1 MSVQELSAFDQVGA
15 ALDEAVAEGYLGDST
30 GGLDKEELRARRRV
44 VGGYLF
50 LLGYLAKRPPTE
62 LQAEQVRFGH
72 KPRSPGHAG
81 DSDIQVA
88 LARFQQDAGLKEDSR
103 AGSETWEALQQLA
116 SFEHPIDVARWL
128 DRSRS
133 GEVIWRAVYLRLF
146 ALGLTKLPPRPDSRL
161 GSKQIQSEREVREG
175 LAAFARLVKLLRPGG
190 ATLSPSFSAA
200 TLELLFDQHRLCA
213 LAKSYLT
220 DPARQSSRKRDRDA
234 VVTFLRDLARIEL
247 WLYGYNIDVGNFKR
261 GGPFQQPDRF
271 RQSLSSSMEDFC
283 EDHGKDKN
291 FSARGKRDETAVL
304 TWFFTHLVAIHLD
317 LPDEEDPADA
327 DRVVK
332 RVLADE
338 QTVSNVRGAIKSLGA
353 RLWDGI
359 SRAWKWL
366 KSLFGKI
373 FSTVKRV
380 AKRVVTN
387 LTRFVKGAALKAFSY
402 VKAAIQAV
410 VDGFRFMK
418 EKLLRGSDPQ
428 HMMVFHDGDWDFEVF
443 VNTRADDAVVEN
455 LTARLNL
462 RAGVFALG
470 SRILGRLIS
479 LFLSMLRAG
488 VAAGWFAIML
498 ALVRVYKSLKQLKDF
513 AKQALTLMSELDA
526 LRAQA

>member
-1 MSVQELSAFDQVGA
+1 MSTQELSAFDQVGA
-15 ALDEAVAEGYLGDST
+15 ALDEAVAEGYLGDKT
-30 GGLDKEELRARRRV
+30 AGLDKQELLARRRV

-81 DSDIQVA
+81 DGDIQIA
-88 LARFQQDAGLKEDSR
+88 LARFQQDAGLKQDNR
-103 AGSETWEALQQLA
+103 AGSETWEALQELA
-116 SFEHPIDVARWL
+116 SFEHPIDVPRWL
-128 DRSRS
+128 DRGRP
-133 GEVIWRAVYLRLF
+133 GEVLWRAVYLRLF

-161 GSKQIQSEREVREG
+161 GSKQKQSEREVREG
-175 LAAFARLVKLLRPGG
+175 LAGFARLIALLQPR
-190 ATLSPSFSAA
+190 AARLTPSFSVP
-200 TLELLFDQHRLCA
+200 TLEALFDQHGLCA
-213 LAKSYLT
+213 LAKDYLAG
-220 DPARQSSRKRDRDA
+220 PARQSLPKQDQDA

-261 GGPFQQPDRF
+261 RGPFQQPDRF
-271 RQSLSSSMEDFC
+271 RQSLSSAMEDFC
-283 EDHGKDKN
+283 EDHGKDKK
-291 FSARGKRDETAVL
+291 FTARGKRDETAVL
-304 TWFFTHLVAIHLD
+304 TWFFRHLVAIHLD

-327 DRVVK
+327 DRVVE
-332 RVLADE
+332 RVLANE
-338 QTVSNVRGAIKSLGA
+338 ETVSGVRGAIKSLGA

-359 SRAWKWL
+359 ARAWKWL
-366 KSLFGKI
+366 KSVFGRI

-402 VKAAIQAV
+402 VKAAIRAV
-410 VDGFRFMK
+410 IDGFRFMK

-443 VNTRADDAVVEN
+443 VNARADDAVIEN

-462 RAGVFALG
+462 RAEVFALG

-488 VAAGWFAIML
+488 IATGWFAIML
-498 ALVRVYKSLKQLKDF
+498 ALVRVYKSLEQLKEF
-513 AKQALTLMSELDA
+513 AQRALGLMSELDE